1 MLTLNLLNVQTVLVA
16 LTVGLLVYFIRRRF
30 IYRLPP
36 GPWAIPLIGNFEVYT
51 KPLLHRVVL
60 QLSKKYGPVTL
71 FSFGPIR
78 TVFLNNYEVVMEAMV
93 KRKAD
98 FAGRPASVTFSLVSE
113 GYKDI
118 AVASY
123 SPMWQYHRRVAIK
136 ALRNYQQGDL
146 LEKLTQDNMTKVM
159 NMMATEKGPIAMK
172 SHLNNIVFYQLYT
185 LCFGENKEIGDP
197 DVEFLLR
204 EKDLINKTVGNGL
217 REDML
222 PFLKD
227 VYPSGR
233 YVIIKEAADRVFS
246 FLHKLLHE
254 HQETFD
260 PNNIR
265 DFTDHL
271 LVARS
276 EAEKSGD
283 DESLEKLNDTYL
295 VQTVSDIFFAGV
307 DTTRLTLEW
316 FLCFMSGLPEI
327 QAKCQAE
334 IDKKIGRRCPSIAD
348 RQSLPYTEACIYET
362 MRAGVIAGL
371 GLPHLTICDTH
382 VGGYDIPKDTVVLI
396 NHFALHRDTKYWKD
410 PEKFDPLRYLD
421 EDGKMDPTKLDSWL
435 PFSAGRRVCL
445 GESIAKSEILM
456 MCVHLLQWFEISLPE
471 GTKPNFVGVQR
482 DFFGTECP
490 ADLRIIVKK
499 RFK

>member
-123 SPMWQYHRRVAIK
+123 SPMWQYHRRVAMK

-260 PNNIR
+260 P
-265 DFTDHL
+265 T
-271 LVARS
+271 
-276 EAEKSGD
+276 
-283 DESLEKLNDTYL
+283 
-295 VQTVSDIFFAGV
+295 GV

>member
-136 ALRNYQQGDL
+136 AL
-146 LEKLTQDNMTKVM
+146 
-159 NMMATEKGPIAMK
+159 
-172 SHLNNIVFYQLYT
+172 S
-185 LCFGENKEIGDP
+185 KEIGDS

-327 QAKCQAE
+327 QAKCHAE

-456 MCVHLLQWFEISLPE
+456 MCVHLLQWFEITLPE